1 MPRYQFD
8 LTADVATATALV
20 QLAMETATNFSFK
33 IVEEDAEPV
42 SRRGNGVKHRVPGH
56 TTHGEILELC
66 RVSPNNT
73 VKRARAEQTFK
84 RMGWN
89 PSGITAACA
98 RLKSTGKFEV
108 LDNGDIRMTDKNFS
122 ADDLAKHMKAIYAA
136 NRARSR

>member
-56 TTHGEILELC
+56 TTHGEIFELC

-73 VKRARAEQTFK
+73 VKRARVEQTFK
-84 RMGWN
+84 RMGWKPN
-89 PSGITAACA
+89 GITGTLA

-108 LDNGDIRMTDKNFS
+108 LTNGDIRLTDKNFS
-122 ADDLAKHMKAIYAA
+122 ADDLTQHMRATWASD
-136 NRARSR
+136 RARAR